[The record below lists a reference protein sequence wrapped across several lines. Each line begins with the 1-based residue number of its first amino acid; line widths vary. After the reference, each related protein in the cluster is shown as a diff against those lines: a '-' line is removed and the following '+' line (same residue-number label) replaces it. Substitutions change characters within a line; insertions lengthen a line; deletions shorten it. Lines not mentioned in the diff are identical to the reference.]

1 VLTGI
6 LVAGAAALGWWPR
19 RRSALQLAAFTGVLL
34 VGFEL
39 VLTHFSY
46 LYMPWFFPFV
56 AITLLSGQ
64 ARAPERSS

>member
-1 VLTGI
+1 VLTGL

-19 RRSALQLAAFTGVLL
+19 RRSWLQLAAFTGVLL
-34 VGFEL
+34 VGFEV

-56 AITLLSGQ
+56 AIALLSG
-64 ARAPERSS
+64 PEHEPQRSS